1 MRNKTLLLSLAA
13 SLLFSFGAC
22 KKDEKKVEEDKKE
35 GVAPLEVSNQ
45 QRGFLGYVGATWC
58 PPCVKLKSQ
67 VQSEI
72 RTKKAILTYLDK
84 DEYPKAYAK
93 INPKTIPHIQVYRK
107 LRKPR
112 SIKATLRSLRTFLN
126 RL

>member
-1 MRNKTLLLSLAA
+1 MKK
-13 SLLFSFGAC
+13 LLFILLTTPCFA
-22 KKDEKKVEEDKKE
+22 EEPYTPYAE
-35 GVAPLEVSNQ
+35 AYNLHLQTGRPLVVQ
-45 QRGFLGYVGATWC
+45 VGATWC

-93 INPKTIPHIQVYRK
+93 INPKTITP
-107 LRKPR
+107 
-112 SIKATLRSLRTFLN
+112 FL
-126 RL
+126 